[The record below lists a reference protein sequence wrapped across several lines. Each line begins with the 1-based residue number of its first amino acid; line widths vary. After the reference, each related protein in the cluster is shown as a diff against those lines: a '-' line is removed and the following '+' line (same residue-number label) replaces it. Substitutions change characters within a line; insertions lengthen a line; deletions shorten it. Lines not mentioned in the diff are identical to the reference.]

1 MIIKRKLYSKYDETD
16 EIKRMKDSDILDA
29 QEKKLDRSER
39 TTRTLKNTGKKALI
53 GGIAGGVLGLLGKNR
68 STDKALRY
76 AKWGAGIGAATGLI
90 QSARTNNQETEDN
103 EFYNDR
109 LRYAKKHARRRERT
123 DWRNNMTQ
131 REGYSY

>member
-29 QEKKLDRSER
+29 KPKKVNKEEQFKRILR
-39 TTRTLKNTGKKALI
+39 KIGHKAAVGTAI
-53 GGIAGGVLGLLGKNR
+53 GAGLSLLGKNR
-68 STDKALRY
+68 SWDKTLRNM
-76 AKWGAGIGAATGLI
+76 KWGAGIGAIYGSI
-90 QSARTNNQETEDN
+90 QSHGQNKQERDDSD
-103 EFYNDR
+103 FYNDR
-109 LRYAKKHARRRERT
+109 LEYAQKHARRRERS